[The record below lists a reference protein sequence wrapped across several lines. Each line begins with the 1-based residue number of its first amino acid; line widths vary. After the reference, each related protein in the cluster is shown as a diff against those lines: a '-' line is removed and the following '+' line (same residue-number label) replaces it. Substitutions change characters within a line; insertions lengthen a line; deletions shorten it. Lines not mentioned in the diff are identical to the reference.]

1 MALTLPLKMPRR
13 PCLVV
18 GLCAPREQRE
28 IASLLSAS
36 AAFCAF
42 SRREAVSKG
51 GFKKRLKIRK
61 IRKSLVPQRT
71 RNSCI
76 LTVLCFY
83 QLTMEVGLVAETIM
97 LVMCRLCKDLPLL
110 SLAGVPA
117 RRSSASRAPSS
128 RCLS

>member
-51 GFKKRLKIRK
+51 GFKKRLKTAK
-61 IRKSLVPQRT
+61 KEK
-71 RNSCI
+71 N
-76 LTVLCFY
+76 LC
-83 QLTMEVGLVAETIM
+83 LI
-97 LVMCRLCKDLPLL
+97 
-110 SLAGVPA
+110 A
-117 RRSSASRAPSS
+117 RATAAF
-128 RCLS
+128 